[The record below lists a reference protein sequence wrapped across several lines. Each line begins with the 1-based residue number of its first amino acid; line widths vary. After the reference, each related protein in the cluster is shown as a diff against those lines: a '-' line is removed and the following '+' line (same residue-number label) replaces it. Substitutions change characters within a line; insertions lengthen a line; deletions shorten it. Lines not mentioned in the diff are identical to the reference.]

1 MKPAPRQYT
10 LSRNFEIRQCALN
23 GRSKRTLKR
32 TETTVHDQF
41 KIAQL
46 ALSEHDGGKSGGLG
60 LELVVAGSI
69 ASDEV
74 LEDTTVRSVSHIE

>member
-1 MKPAPRQYT
+1 MSSIVRGQGCIPVVV
-10 LSRNFEIRQCALN
+10 LLVHE
-23 GRSKRTLKR
+23 TLKR
-32 TETTVHDQF
+32 TETTVHNQF

-46 ALSEHDGGKSGGLG
+46 ALSEDDGGKSGGLG

-74 LEDTTVRSVSHIE
+74 LEDTTVRSVGHNE